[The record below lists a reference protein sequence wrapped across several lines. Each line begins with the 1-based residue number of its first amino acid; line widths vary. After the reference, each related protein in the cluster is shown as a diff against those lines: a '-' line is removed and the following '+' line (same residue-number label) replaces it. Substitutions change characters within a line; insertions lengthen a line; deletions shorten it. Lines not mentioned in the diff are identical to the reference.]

1 VQGLHPYDEQEV
13 LRQVAAGSEPAFR
26 QLFYH
31 YRPRLI
37 AFVLGL
43 SRSATAAEDIVHD
56 VFLNI
61 WKNRAQLPEVRN
73 LSGYLFQAVRYAAHD
88 QFQRRAKEKLI
99 LAELHREEYGGDKQ
113 QETLTLQAVQAFLKE
128 SLGKLTPQQRKV
140 FLLSRETGLSHA
152 QIAEKLGIT
161 TRTVSNHIT
170 EALHILR
177 GEIGAF
183 YGAWA
188 VALFVLHGLS

>member
-1 VQGLHPYDEQEV
+1 MQSLPPYHEQEV
-13 LRQVAAGSEPAFR
+13 LQQVAAGSEPAFR

-43 SRSATAAEDIVHD
+43 SKSATAAEDIVHD

-61 WKNRAQLPEVRN
+61 WKNRAQLPEIRN
-73 LSGYLFQAVRYAAHD
+73 ISAYLFQAVRYTAHD

-99 LAELHREEYGGDKQ
+99 LAELHREEYGEEP
-113 QETLTLQAVQAFLKE
+113 QETLTLQVVQAFLKQ
-128 SLGKLTPQQRKV
+128 SLDKLTPQQRKI
-140 FLLSRETGLSHA
+140 FLLSRESGLSHA
-152 QIAEKLGIT
+152 EIAEKLNIT
-161 TRTVSNHIT
+161 TRTVTNHIT

-177 GEIGAF
+177 EEIGLF
-183 YGAWA
+183 YGPWA
-188 VALFVLHGLS
+188 IALFVLHGLC